1 MQNRI
6 QYGLGTVL
14 LEAIE
19 AMRLKR
25 ETKRGATMRPASGE
39 VHARMRLARA
49 SRDRLYALIVCWVG
63 RVTTRQFSR

>member
-1 MQNRI
+1 MQNRN

-19 AMRLKR
+19 AKR
-25 ETKRGATMRPASGE
+25 IAGE
-39 VHARMRLARA
+39 ACARMRLARA

-63 RVTTRQFSR
+63 RVTTRQFSG